1 MDKKVLEI
9 LNFLQK
15 DASIALADLAQSV
28 HLSITPCWRRL
39 QKLQEEG
46 VIRQQVVLCD
56 PVKLNLGLTVMVA
69 LKAAQHNDKW
79 MQKFISG
86 VRDIPEIVEILR
98 MSGDIDYLLK
108 VHVPDMAGFDLVYK
122 KLVKVADLQDVS
134 SSFVMEVIKST
145 TALPLDYAI
154 LKKGKGN

>member
-1 MDKKVLEI
+1 MDKKDLEI

-15 DASIALADLAQSV
+15 DASISLADLAQTV
-28 HLSITPCWRRL
+28 HLSVTPCWRRV
-39 QKLQEEG
+39 QKLQEDG
-46 VIRQQVVLCD
+46 VIRSQVVLCD
-56 PVKLNLGLTVMVA
+56 PGKLNLGLTVMVA
-69 LKAAQHNDKW
+69 LKAAQHNEKW
-79 MQKFISG
+79 MQKFIAG
-86 VRDIPEIVEILR
+86 VKDISEIVEILR

-145 TALPLDYAI
+145 TALPLDYAVV
-154 LKKGKGN
+154 KTPKAG